1 MNIFEFTKEVTD
13 YINSN
18 YEAYY
23 ASSIDTIKNN
33 GVKYHG
39 ITINHGEDT
48 VLPTIYLEQFLIEY
62 LDGTEMP
69 EIISKILEID
79 SSAREV
85 NIPDMSFFTDF
96 HRIKDALFLKIINTE
111 KNEELLSQVPSRKFL
126 DLSLVVYC
134 DLSAFLEMNAT
145 VLVKNSHLES
155 LGISKEELF
164 NVATNNTR
172 NMKILKRDIAE
183 VIMSMEKNR
192 GAVVDNQPDFHSAYD
207 KIYVMTNKDM
217 VFGAVTMIFD
227 DVLDEFIMEKYS
239 GVYIIP
245 SSIHEVLL
253 VPDLGNMDRDNLNS
267 MIREVNL
274 TSLLE
279 QEILSFNAY
288 YYSPKEGYSIV

>member
-13 YINSN
+13 YINGN
-18 YEAYY
+18 YEGYY

-172 NMKILKRDIAE
+172 NMKILKKDIAE

-192 GAVVDNQPDFHSAYD
+192 EAVVDNQPDFHSAYD

>member
-18 YEAYY
+18 YECYY
-23 ASSIDTIKNN
+23 ASSVDTIKNN

-111 KNEELLSQVPSRKFL
+111 KNEELLSQVPSREFL

>member
-18 YEAYY
+18 YEDYY

-172 NMKILKRDIAE
+172 NMKILKKDIAE

>member
-1 MNIFEFTKEVTD
+1 
-13 YINSN
+13 
-18 YEAYY
+18 
-23 ASSIDTIKNN
+23 
-33 GVKYHG
+33 
-39 ITINHGEDT
+39 
-48 VLPTIYLEQFLIEY
+48 
-62 LDGTEMP
+62 
-69 EIISKILEID
+69 
-79 SSAREV
+79 
-85 NIPDMSFFTDF
+85 
-96 HRIKDALFLKIINTE
+96 
-111 KNEELLSQVPSRKFL
+111 
-126 DLSLVVYC
+126 
-134 DLSAFLEMNAT
+134 MNAT

>member
-18 YEAYY
+18 YEGYY
-23 ASSIDTIKNN
+23 ASSVDTIKNN

-134 DLSAFLEMNAT
+134 DLSTFLEMNAT

-172 NMKILKRDIAE
+172 NMKILKKDIAE